1 VRPFFKVVVWRRKV
15 SVFKGLLLVRAAIM
29 AQIASHDLDKTLEA
43 LRALRDPSVNAQGK
57 PNSADLH

>member
-1 VRPFFKVVVWRRKV
+1 MPVY
-15 SVFKGLLLVRAAIM
+15 KGLLLVRAAIM

>member
-1 VRPFFKVVVWRRKV
+1 M

-29 AQIASHDLDKTLEA
+29 TQIASHDLDKTLEA